1 MGEVAKKVN
10 NKTWMSETFLHHHLD
25 KHSRNTKENN
35 WTRRT
40 NSFCA
45 ECLSLKVVEDNPLGE
60 RLQRTR

>member
-10 NKTWMSETFLHHHLD
+10 NKTWMSEAFLHHHLD

-40 NSFCA
+40 TASVQNV
-45 ECLSLKVVEDNPLGE
+45 LSLKVVEDNPLGE